1 MSVRPQP
8 LTISVLGDFRVV
20 KGGQVC
26 ELPPSRKTKALLAY
40 LAVTARPQRRE
51 RLCEIFWDLP
61 DDPRGSLR
69 WSLSKIRSIL
79 KSDGDDPLEADRNS
93 VLLRPNAI
101 ETDYS
106 TVMNLGPAQ
115 FDHLPL
121 DRMETLAGLF
131 RGRFL
136 EDLSMPNCHEY
147 EAWRVSHS
155 DILELTARRL
165 FRALV
170 DRLRNTPEQAMI
182 FLHELQRLDPEDQNL
197 VQEAEEFAE
206 AARRMVAGGIAG
218 SAHVHIQADPAETAS
233 AMETPADQ
241 PDETA
246 TPASMDSR
254 AGIAFCTTRDG
265 IKLAYAQSGAGPP
278 LVRAAHWM
286 SHLSYDEE
294 SPIWRHWIQSLQ
306 SEYSFLRY
314 DERCNGLSDWVAE
327 DVSFEAMI
335 TDLEAVVDAAGLDR
349 FTLLGVSQSCAVSIA
364 YAVRHPHR
372 VSGLVLYG
380 GYARGWRKRADARE
394 IALREALAT
403 LMREGW
409 GRDNPIFRQ
418 LFAQRFV
425 PGATAEQL
433 SWFNELQRRTVSPE
447 NAWRLQSMAGD
458 IDVTALLP
466 HVKVPTLVIHGRGDL
481 ISPFE
486 CGKEFAAAIPGAQ
499 FVPLESENHILL
511 SHEPA
516 FEAFVR
522 ALRIFTDDIRRRPAP
537 RPAAVESRRLVT
549 VVAVDILHPLDAVE
563 DVDPEKTARTIAP
576 LVAEAAR
583 IMVEHGGFLVSR
595 HQSDLTCVFGA
606 HVPMED
612 FARQACL
619 AALAVR
625 TAIESGG
632 DHLAR
637 ARIALDTGEVIV
649 HSLPDGPEGLGSVSG
664 SPVRSVWRTIH
675 TMRQST
681 IAATRKTRDAAGGY
695 IETRQMPRS
704 GFTSLPRGQHFFEVI
719 AARRAATRWQ
729 LRADRTL
736 TRLVGRE
743 TELALLRDVWRR
755 VQSGH
760 GKAVAIMG
768 DPGIGK
774 SRLCYEFLDRE
785 MSDTVRVAQGGAL
798 ESDAG
803 MALGLVQKLLKSLCG
818 IPDGSPA
825 REVAEALARLVSDVD
840 ADPRM
845 LSPLSYLCGIPVDD
859 DVAWNSLPVSDQTHR
874 AGEAFRNIIMLA
886 ARKQPLVALVEDL
899 HWADPESQSIL
910 KRAIENIEPHAILYL
925 LTARSTTKLALD
937 QAGSLSVIRLDP
949 LETSA
954 AETLALELLGDDSQ
968 LRELARHLAIH
979 TSGTPL
985 FLEETVWMLRQSG
998 RLSAMDFSLP
1008 NFADGQDIPA
1018 TVQSMIAARLNGLSA
1033 SDREILKAASI
1044 IGMDFPVAI
1053 LRDVVPLSQGE
1064 FESALHR
1071 LRESH
1076 FVVELRSFPA
1086 TVYGFRHE
1094 LVRAVALRG
1103 LLMERRKLLHERVL
1117 RVIGSLHPDYAREH
1131 AERMCEHALQAE
1143 AWTEA
1148 VGYLMQAADR
1158 ALKRSANQAALSY
1171 ADQALRALEEW
1182 PHGPQRHRA
1191 ELDIQKLRGVAWMGV
1206 KGWSAGEVIE
1216 ACERVEALCDELG
1229 DETEL
1234 FTALRGRSQ
1243 YYMMCGEPQRSLNT
1257 LSRCLDLENGP
1268 PKRERD
1274 LEGHH
1279 LYWTNAFFMGNHCL
1293 AAEHTQKAMGV
1304 YDPAVDHHLTY
1315 KYSGHDPGACCHMFA
1330 GMTAA
1335 LQAQP
1340 CAAVRHCEHA
1350 VRLAADLSHAM
1361 TNALAYWGLGL
1372 TQMLLG
1378 NPEPAMDATCRSIE
1392 ICREYQTP
1400 LMLGVTTFQ
1409 KGWADFALGNRLDG
1423 LREMEDGLA
1432 AIRATGAGL
1441 GLPYFMAIYGDACSC
1456 CGRHDSGLA
1465 TVEQAVARARETGAL
1480 LQLPEMIVI
1489 RSDILQRQG
1498 ALDAQ
1503 EKERSLREA
1512 LEVARSQEAG
1522 TMVLRIVNRI
1532 AAHHAETGKKS
1543 EAAALVAEHAGLIT
1557 SMHGSREAALA
1568 QSFI

>member
-1 MSVRPQP
+1 MPVRPRT
-8 LTISVLGDFRVV
+8 LMISVLGDFRVV
-20 KGGQVC
+20 KEGQVC
-26 ELPPSRKTKALLAY
+26 ELPPSRKTRALLAY

-51 RLCEIFWDLP
+51 KLCEVFWDLP

-79 KSDGDDPLEADRNS
+79 KSGNDDPLEADRNT
-93 VLLRPNAI
+93 VLLRAHGI
-101 ETDYS
+101 ETDYAA
-106 TVMNLGPAQ
+106 VMNLDPAQ

-121 DRMETLAGLF
+121 DRMETLASLF

-147 EAWRVSHS
+147 EAWRVSHA

-170 DRLRNTPEQAMI
+170 DRLRNTPEKALI
-182 FLHELQRLDPEDQNL
+182 FLHELQRLDPEDQHL
-197 VQEAEEFAE
+197 VQEAEGLAE
-206 AARRMVAGGIAG
+206 AARRMVAGGNVS
-218 SAHVHIQADPAETAS
+218 SAHAPRQPTESSVHQE
-233 AMETPADQ
+233 
-241 PDETA
+241 DETVTSA
-246 TPASMDSR
+246 TVDSR
-254 AGIAFCTTRDG
+254 PSIVFCTTRDG
-265 IKLAYAQSGAGPP
+265 VKLAYAKSGAGPP

-294 SPIWRHWIQSLQ
+294 SPIWRHWIHSLQ

-335 TDLEAVVDAAGLDR
+335 TDLETVVDAAGLDR
-349 FTLLGVSQSCAVSIA
+349 FTLLGISQSCAVSIA

-511 SHEPA
+511 SQEPA
-516 FEAFVR
+516 FEAFLR
-522 ALRIFTDDIRRRPAP
+522 ALRTFTDDIRSRPAP
-537 RPAAVESRRLVT
+537 KPAAIESRRLVT
-549 VVAVDILHPLDAVE
+549 VVAVDISHPSQAFE
-563 DVDPEKTARTIAP
+563 DVDPERTVRTIAP
-576 LVAEAAR
+576 FVAEAAR
-583 IMVEHGGFLVSR
+583 IMVEHGGLLVSR

-625 TAIESGG
+625 AKIENSE

-649 HSLPDGPEGLGSVSG
+649 HSLPDGPQDLGSVSG

-675 TMRQST
+675 TMRQNT
-681 IAATRKTRDAAGGY
+681 VAATRRTRDAAGGY
-695 IETRQMPRS
+695 IKTRQMPRS
-704 GFTSLPRGQHFFEVI
+704 GFTSVSRDQKFFEVI

-729 LRADRTL
+729 LRTERAL
-736 TRLVGRE
+736 MRLVGRE

-755 VQSGH
+755 VRNGQ
-760 GKAVAIMG
+760 GKAVAILG

-774 SRLCYEFLDRE
+774 SRLCYEFLGRDI
-785 MSDTVRVAQGGAL
+785 SGTVKVAQGGAL

-803 MALGLVQKLLKSLCG
+803 LAFGLVQKLLKSLCG
-818 IPDGSPA
+818 MPDGSPA
-825 REVAEALARLVSDVD
+825 RDVADALEQLVTQLD
-840 ADPRM
+840 ADPR
-845 LSPLSYLCGIPVDD
+845 LLPPLSYLCGIPVND

-874 AGEAFRNIIMLA
+874 AREAFRTIITLA
-886 ARKQPLVALVEDL
+886 ARKQPLVVLVEDL
-899 HWADPESQSIL
+899 HWADPESQAIL
-910 KRAIENIEPHAILYL
+910 KRAIENIEPHAVLYL
-925 LTARSTTKLALD
+925 LTARSTAKLELE
-937 QAGSLSVIRLDP
+937 QAGPLSVIRLDP
-949 LETSA
+949 LESAA
-954 AETLALELLGDDSQ
+954 AETLALELLGDDPQ
-968 LRELARHLAIH
+968 LRDLARHLAVH

-998 RLSAMDFSLP
+998 RLSEMDGSLP
-1008 NFADGQDIPA
+1008 DFAGGQDIPA

-1392 ICREYQTP
+1392 ICKEYQTP